1 VFTHTLAHALHY
13 LCASRAKRTP
23 EKTVKALSRTCDGKS
38 KLPKEDVMK
47 RTMMKLTAA
56 LALAVT
62 FGIATA
68 YAQTN
73 ANLRADVPFN
83 FMVGKNAIPSGNC
96 GVVLSSQVARIAC
109 ADERAGIVGQDARKD
124 ATGTPK
130 LVFHKYGD
138 QYFLAEVWTASKGLI
153 LAESPAER
161 EMRASAATPKYT
173 TTAVLLHAIP

>member
-1 VFTHTLAHALHY
+1 
-13 LCASRAKRTP
+13 
-23 EKTVKALSRTCDGKS
+23 
-38 KLPKEDVMK
+38 MK

-83 FMVGKNAIPSGNC
+83 FMVGKIAIPSGDC
-96 GVVLSSQVARIAC
+96 GVVLSSQAARVAC
-109 ADERAGIVGQDARKD
+109 GDEQAAIVGLRATAD
-124 ATGTPK
+124 ATGQPK

-138 QYFLAEVWTASKGLI
+138 QYFLAEVWTESKGLI
-153 LAESPAER
+153 VAESPAER
-161 EMRASAATPKYT
+161 EIRASAGKTKYT
-173 TTAVLLHAIP
+173 TMAVLLHAIR

>member
-1 VFTHTLAHALHY
+1 
-13 LCASRAKRTP
+13 
-23 EKTVKALSRTCDGKS
+23 
-38 KLPKEDVMK
+38 MK

-62 FGIATA
+62 FGVATA

-83 FMVGKNAIPSGNC
+83 FVVGKNAIPSGNC
-96 GVVLSSQVARIAC
+96 EVLLSAQVARVDC
-109 ADERAGIVGQDARKD
+109 TDEQAAIVGIPAMAD
-124 ATGTPK
+124 ATGQPK

-153 LAESPAER
+153 LSESAAER
-161 EMRASAATPKYT
+161 EMRASVASPKYT
-173 TTAVLLHAIP
+173 TMAVLLHAIR

>member
-1 VFTHTLAHALHY
+1 
-13 LCASRAKRTP
+13 
-23 EKTVKALSRTCDGKS
+23 
-38 KLPKEDVMK
+38 MK

-73 ANLRADVPFN
+73 AGLRADVPFKFN
-83 FMVGKNAIPSGNC
+83 VGKSSLPAGDC
-96 GVVLSSQVARIAC
+96 GVVIAGQVASLSSGNTS
-109 ADERAGIVGQDARKD
+109 EGIVGMPTRKD

-138 QYFLAEVWTASKGLI
+138 QYFLAEVWTESKGLI
-153 LAESPAER
+153 LAESAAEK
-161 EMRASAATPKYT
+161 EMIATSGKRGMQT
-173 TTAVLLHAIP
+173 LAVLLNAIR

>member
-1 VFTHTLAHALHY
+1 
-13 LCASRAKRTP
+13 
-23 EKTVKALSRTCDGKS
+23 
-38 KLPKEDVMK
+38 MK

-83 FMVGKNAIPSGNC
+83 FMVGKTAIPSGDC
-96 GVVLSSQVARIAC
+96 GVVLSSEAARVACGEEQA
-109 ADERAGIVGQDARKD
+109 AIVGLPAMADA
-124 ATGTPK
+124 AGQPK
-130 LVFHKYGD
+130 LVFHKYGN